1 LSARLDALERT
12 ISSLPGGDLLSLL
25 FKALST
31 NLAVQG
37 DLAAIYR
44 KVAETRNVLRREG
57 LYDSITLA
65 IVELLALHGPLNISE
80 LAELLRR
87 TRGRASRKTIA
98 RRLKILEALG
108 LVKRVKGRGKRYA
121 LTGKT

>member
-12 ISSLPGGDLLSLL
+12 ISSLPEGGLLSLL

-44 KVAETRNVLRREG
+44 KVVEARNVLRREG
-57 LYDSITLA
+57 PYDFITLA

-87 TRGRASRKTIA
+87 TRVKTPPQ
-98 RRLKILEALG
+98 RLLG
-108 LVKRVKGRGKRYA
+108 
-121 LTGKT
+121 